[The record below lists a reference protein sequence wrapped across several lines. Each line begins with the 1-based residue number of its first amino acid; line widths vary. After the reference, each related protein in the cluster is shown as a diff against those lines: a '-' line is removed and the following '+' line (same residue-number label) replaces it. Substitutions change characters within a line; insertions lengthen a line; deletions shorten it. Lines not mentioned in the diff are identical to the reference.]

1 MAFASVDSSVCGC
14 THHMLVSVYGS
25 RWQEVELAMMTV
37 YVDDSG
43 TDPKQSN
50 AIATGMIVPA
60 VEIIRLENAWDELK
74 REEGFTD
81 FHTSEFVFKNPK
93 SDFANWDDVKHKRV
107 FERVRNIIKKYGL
120 KAASVAVRKQDY
132 LDVLPESFRNLIGGY
147 HYTWA
152 VHHLLSF
159 LRTTR
164 LQRHPGCYGFEY
176 VFDWMEFNSDERI
189 EVEAAMARAEE
200 VAIEDGMTGEFT
212 NSSFRRHQAVPG
224 LQCVDCV
231 CWTAYQFARFAF
243 DKVPMHPFAEIAWKD
258 FDGPLEQDGWLG
270 AITIKREHLEEW
282 YAKVITDPKNLDQ
295 YRRAEQNRL
304 VKQKAPRKK

>member
-1 MAFASVDSSVCGC
+1 MPCTSVDDSICGR
-14 THHMLVSVYGS
+14 THHMLVSVYGK
-25 RWQEVELAMMTV
+25 RWREVILSMMTV

-43 TDPKQSN
+43 TDPNQAV

-74 REEGFTD
+74 QEEGFTD
-81 FHTSEFVFKNPK
+81 FHTSVFVAKNHK
-93 SDFANWDDVKHKRV
+93 SEFANLDDVKQRRI
-107 FERVRNIIKKYGL
+107 FDRVRKITRKYGL

-132 LDVLPESFRNLIGGY
+132 VEVFPESFRELVGLH

-164 LQRHPGCYGFEY
+164 LQRHPGCFGFEY
-176 VFDWMEFNSDERI
+176 VFDWMETGSDERT

-200 VAIEDGMTGEFT
+200 VAIEDGMAGEFA
-212 NSSFRRHQAVPG
+212 NFSFRRRKDIPG

-231 CWTAYQFARFAF
+231 SWTAYCFSLFAF
-243 DKVPMHPFAEIAWKD
+243 DNKPRHPFAEIAWED
-258 FDGPLEQDGWLG
+258 FEGPLEADGWLG
-270 AITIKREHLEEW
+270 AITIKREHLEKW
-282 YAKVITDPKNLDQ
+282 YANVMSDPKNLDQ

-304 VKQKAPRKK
+304 AKQKAIRKK